1 MIDKNTIISSQMLE
15 QYALGTLSI
24 EFIDLVEEALLTHAD
39 LQTQLEQ
46 IEITL
51 ENIALENTVDPPAF
65 IKENILS
72 QVPDKSLKSE
82 NKSNKRSVLWIAA
95 SVAALLAFLYFNQYS
110 QNNELKDTIKSVEMQ
125 NETMQNELK
134 NTNELVSELEFLTA
148 FLNDPSTER
157 VVLNGNTK
165 SPNSFLVSYY
175 NNTEK
180 KVLVTTNKLEPLSDE
195 HDYQMWADVD
205 GEMINMGIIDTN
217 KELIAMQYIPEAES
231 FNITIEPKGG
241 SAHPTVSELIANTYL
256 SK

>member
-1 MIDKNTIISSQMLE
+1 MLDKNTIISSQLLE

-24 EFIDLVEEALLTHAD
+24 DLIDQVEEALLADAD
-39 LQTQLEQ
+39 LRSQLQE
-46 IEITL
+46 IEISL
-51 ENIALENTVDPPAF
+51 ENIALENTIDPPAF

-72 QVPDKSLKSE
+72 QIPDKSLKSGPK
-82 NKSNKRSVLWIAA
+82 NNNSLLWIAA
-95 SVAALLAFLYFNQYS
+95 SVAALLGFLYFNQYS
-110 QNNELKDTIKSVEMQ
+110 QNNELKDTIKSVEIQ
-125 NETMQNELK
+125 NETIQNELK
-134 NTNELVSELEFLTA
+134 NTNELVSELESLTA
-148 FLNDPSTER
+148 FLNNPSTDR

-165 SPNSFLVSYY
+165 SPNSSLVSYY

-217 KELIAMQYIPEAES
+217 KALLAMQYIPEAES

-241 SAHPTVSELIANTYL
+241 SDHPTVSELIANTYL